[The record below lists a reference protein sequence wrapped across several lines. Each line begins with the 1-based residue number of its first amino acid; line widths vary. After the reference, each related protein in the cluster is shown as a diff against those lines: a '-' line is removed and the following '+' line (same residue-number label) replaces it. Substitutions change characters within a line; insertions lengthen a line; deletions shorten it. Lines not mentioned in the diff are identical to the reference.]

1 MTREQLERSS
11 KERKCKKKLKNEQN
25 DWVRD
30 ESRAEREN
38 PSENSKSKKD
48 REGREDEAE
57 RREMK
62 DQTIEEQNK
71 CSRQQGD
78 LELGDKVTR

>member
-1 MTREQLERSS
+1 MNRTTRVRAEQ
-11 KERKCKKKLKNEQN
+11 EQN
-25 DWVRD
+25 ERI
-30 ESRAEREN
+30 RARTA
-38 PSENSKSKKD
+38 KSKKD

-71 CSRQQGD
+71 CSRQQGA
-78 LELGDKVTR
+78 LELGDKVTG